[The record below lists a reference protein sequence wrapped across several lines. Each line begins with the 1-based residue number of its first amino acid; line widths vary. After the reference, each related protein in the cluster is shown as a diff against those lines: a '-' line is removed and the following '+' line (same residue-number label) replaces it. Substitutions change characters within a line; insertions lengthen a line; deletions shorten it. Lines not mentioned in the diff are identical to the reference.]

1 MKITEELLRE
11 MEGKD
16 NNFSDGI
23 ILPDGDYRLIGKGGH
38 LHALMSL
45 LPYPEKEIWQMV
57 PQDDSALFWL
67 IEKTGC
73 VLTDY
78 NNTIGMKMT
87 PQQQEV
93 FEAMKRHGFLTEDYY
108 DLTRQRA
115 KFRAQQQEKEKL
127 K

>member
-1 MKITEELLRE
+1 MKITEKLLRE

-23 ILPDGDYRLIGKGGH
+23 IMPDGDYRLIGKGGH

-57 PQDDSALFWL
+57 PQDDSTLFWL

-93 FEAMKRHGFLTEDYY
+93 FETMKRHGFLTEDYY

-115 KFRAQQQEKEKL
+115 KFRAQQQEKEKS

>member
-1 MKITEELLRE
+1 MKITEELLKE

-16 NNFSDGI
+16 NNFSDGVI
-23 ILPDGDYRLIGKGGH
+23 MPDGDYRLIGKGGH
-38 LHALMSL
+38 LHTLMGL
-45 LPYPEKEIWQMV
+45 LPYSENEIWKMI
-57 PQDDSALFWL
+57 PQDDSPLFWL

-87 PQQQEV
+87 PQQQAV
-93 FEAMKRHGFLTEDYY
+93 FDAMRGHGFLTDDYY

-115 KFRAQQQEKEKL
+115 KFREQQKQNHKL
-127 K
+127 

>member
-23 ILPDGDYRLIGKGGH
+23 IMPDGDYRLIGKGGH

-45 LPYPEKEIWQMV
+45 LPYPQKEIWQMV

-115 KFRAQQQEKEKL
+115 KFRAQQQEKEKS